1 MRDEREV
8 LRAIIE
14 LRVEG
19 KEEEGKREVRGIKDD
34 GALGDACQS
43 PFMLRH

>member
-14 LRVEG
+14 LKVEG
-19 KEEEGKREVRGIKDD
+19 KEEEGKWKVRGIEDD
-34 GALGDACQS
+34 GALGAACQS